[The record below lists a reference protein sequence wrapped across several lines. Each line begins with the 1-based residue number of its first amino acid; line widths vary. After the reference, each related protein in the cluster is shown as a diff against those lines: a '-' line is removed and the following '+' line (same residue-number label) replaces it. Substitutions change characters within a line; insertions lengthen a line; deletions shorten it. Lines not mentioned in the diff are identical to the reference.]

1 MGMFHLFHSVYN
13 LAVLRNSGLILLLK
27 IWRFLNLSNM
37 HLLIPNIPNMRY
49 FLSIICC
56 WVINNSVIFQ
66 KKVTKHIWDP
76 CCRLEADSGSGL
88 ILIKIAFFKLSFQ
101 DLRTRYHQ
109 TSGRSIVVEPSP
121 CHYKG
126 EGLSPAIVAATTT
139 TTTTTTSTTTTT
151 TTATT
156 TMWATLI

>member
-1 MGMFHLFHSVYN
+1 MFHSVYN
-13 LAVLRNSGLILLLK
+13 LAVHRNSGLILLFK
-27 IWRFLNLSNM
+27 IWRFLYLSNM
-37 HLLIPNIPNMRY
+37 HILIINIPNMCY

-66 KKVTKHIWDP
+66 KIKVAKHIWDP
-76 CCRLEADSGSGL
+76 CCHLAAETGIWF

-109 TSGRSIVVEPSP
+109 TSGMSIVVEPSP

-126 EGLSPAIVAATTT
+126 EGLSPATAAATA

-151 TTATT
+151 ATT
-156 TMWATLI
+156 TA